1 MSETPYHAKGSGH
14 SEGHEYHD
22 IAPGDEE
29 EGHSGVAHG
38 IRGYVVGLA
47 LASALTIAS
56 FWIAASQN
64 AIWQPG
70 VPVMLIVLAIA
81 QIGIHL
87 IFFLHITSG
96 PDNTNNILA
105 LAFGFLIVFLV
116 VAGSLWIMANLNHNM
131 MPMEHMLGMQR

>member
-1 MSETPYHAKGSGH
+1 MSETPYHAGEAGH
-14 SEGHEYHD
+14 SPGHEHHD
-22 IAPGDEE
+22 LAPGDEE

-38 IRGYVVGLA
+38 IRGYALGLF

-56 FWIAASQN
+56 FWIAASHG

-131 MPMEHMLGMQR
+131 MPMQQMIMMQR